1 MKDDN
6 SSFALIAWL
15 KKQQEIS
22 LQENAERVLKHFKDD
37 ELFAQVLQD
46 SLRMW
51 HELSDKEKTMLLAF
65 ISHRQR
71 GYNFTSPMRAVIGSF
86 YIKLQTRQVG

>member
-15 KKQQEIS
+15 KKQQEIV
-22 LQENAERVLKHFKDD
+22 LQENAEKVVKHFKDD

-51 HELSDKEKTMLLAF
+51 HDLSDKEKTMLLGF
-65 ISHRQR
+65 IGHRQR
-71 GYNFTSPMRAVIGSF
+71 GHNFTSPMRAAIGSF
-86 YIKLQTRQVG
+86 YIKLNTHKAG